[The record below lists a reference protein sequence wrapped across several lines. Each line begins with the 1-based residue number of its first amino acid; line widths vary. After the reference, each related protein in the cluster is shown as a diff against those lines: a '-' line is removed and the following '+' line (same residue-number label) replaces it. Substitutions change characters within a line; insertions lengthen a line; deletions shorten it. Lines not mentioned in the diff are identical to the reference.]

1 MKKVGVTAMLLAA
14 ALILCGCT
22 SMLERNYSSSA
33 DHVDYSVP
41 EDSSILRAE
50 SYQALLNSILYYVS
64 EHSGGGTIRLY
75 NYTGNVETDLAAA
88 CSEVMETDPLGA
100 YAVSD
105 IDYTSTR
112 ILTYY
117 EIDVHISYRHT
128 IGEVAAIKPVSGQ
141 NGVRQQLA
149 DLVSNRLT
157 HTVLRTSY
165 FTGDAQLINSL
176 FWLALYSDP
185 VAAYGSPT
193 VNTAF
198 YPEEG
203 SQRILEVEAQWALN
217 DHILIRYQSNL
228 NHTAALLTQDNPPA
242 DGTYTVEELAT
253 LLRDTLNYDPNGSQ
267 TALSALQGEPVND
280 LGTLLAMEYLCQLY
294 GIEVMPVFDTAEA
307 QTWLIIATPSGYR
320 HLLPRDLRPANPEE
334 APSETPW
341 TLPLYTDEELTAL
354 GFDWPDQLHPACVDY
369 SGPMPE

>member
-117 EIDVHISYRHT
+117 EIDVHISYLHT
-128 IGEVAAIKPVSGQ
+128 
-141 NGVRQQLA
+141 
-149 DLVSNRLT
+149 
-157 HTVLRTSY
+157 
-165 FTGDAQLINSL
+165 
-176 FWLALYSDP
+176 
-185 VAAYGSPT
+185 
-193 VNTAF
+193 
-198 YPEEG
+198 
-203 SQRILEVEAQWALN
+203 
-217 DHILIRYQSNL
+217 
-228 NHTAALLTQDNPPA
+228 
-242 DGTYTVEELAT
+242 
-253 LLRDTLNYDPNGSQ
+253 
-267 TALSALQGEPVND
+267 
-280 LGTLLAMEYLCQLY
+280 LG
-294 GIEVMPVFDTAEA
+294 
-307 QTWLIIATPSGYR
+307 
-320 HLLPRDLRPANPEE
+320 
-334 APSETPW
+334 
-341 TLPLYTDEELTAL
+341 
-354 GFDWPDQLHPACVDY
+354 
-369 SGPMPE
+369 